1 MKTAH
6 VMMSAAVLG
15 GLSVILSAFGA
26 HALAQVFD
34 AAQLAIWETAVRYQ
48 MYHALALLGI
58 AVLAQVRPGVWLF
71 RAAICMLVGVCLFS
85 GSLYVLL
92 FSGIR
97 LIGIITPVGGV
108 CLIAGWLSLCI
119 GAYQQAKD

>member
-15 GLSVILSAFGA
+15 GLSVILGAFGA
-26 HALAQVFD
+26 HALTQVFD
-34 AAQLAIWETAVRYQ
+34 AAQLAIWEAAVRYQ

-58 AVLAQVRPGVWLF
+58 TVLAQMRPGVWLF

>member
-6 VMMSAAVLG
+6 VIMSGAVLG
-15 GLSVILSAFGA
+15 GLSVILGAFGA
-26 HALAQVFD
+26 HALTQIFD

-71 RAAICMLVGVCLFS
+71 RAAICMLMGVCLFS

>member
-15 GLSVILSAFGA
+15 GLSVILGAFGA
-26 HALAQVFD
+26 HALTQVFD

>member
-6 VMMSAAVLG
+6 VIMSGAVLG
-15 GLSVILSAFGA
+15 GLSVILGAFGA
-26 HALAQVFD
+26 HALTQIFD

>member
-15 GLSVILSAFGA
+15 GLSVILGAFGA
-26 HALAQVFD
+26 HALTQVFD

-58 AVLAQVRPGVWLF
+58 AVLAQVRPDVWLF